1 MSTKL
6 VKRGRNSNVS
16 SFQDQ
21 LRVAG
26 FNPGKSDGIWGEKT
40 DAAWRRA

>member
-6 VKRGRNSNVS
+6 VKRKGNSNVS

-21 LRVAG
+21 LRAAG
-26 FNPGKSDGIWGEKT
+26 FNPGKSDGVWGTKT
-40 DAAWRRA
+40 DRAW

>member
-6 VKRGRNSNVS
+6 VKRSRNSRVS

-21 LRVAG
+21 LKAAG
-26 FNPGKSDGIWGEKT
+26 FNPGKSDGIWGKRTE
-40 DAAWRRA
+40 AAWRQA